1 MISFIRTASHFRKAS
16 VFFAAAMV
24 LAFGA
29 VPARAEVEEVTI
41 AKQYGLLFLPLI
53 IMEQNK
59 MMEEQAAKQG
69 LPNLR
74 VKWQQM
80 TGGNVM
86 NDALISG
93 SLNFA
98 SGGVPPFLILW
109 SKTQGRSMDVRAVA
123 AMDSLPIYLNTRDPK
138 VKTIKDLGDSNRIA
152 MPSATISIQ
161 AIMLQMA
168 AAREWG
174 IDQAHRLDKLG
185 VTLAHPEAMASMLS
199 NTGGI
204 DSHFASPPYNYQ
216 ELTKPGI
223 HKVLDSFDVIGPAT
237 CEVVW
242 TTDSFR
248 RDNPKVY
255 RAFLDAFQESID
267 LINKDKRQAAEI
279 YVKSTQGKELL
290 EDTLAILN
298 DPHTEYT
305 TTPKNIMKYADFM
318 QQIGLIKAAPKTWT
332 DLFFPEVHSLPG
344 S

>member
-1 MISFIRTASHFRKAS
+1 MIAFIRTSKALRKTSMLLAALM
-16 VFFAAAMV
+16 VTVAAA
-24 LAFGA
+24 
-29 VPARAEVEEVTI
+29 PAQAEVEEVTI

-53 IMEQNK
+53 IMEQTK
-59 MMEEQAAKQG
+59 MVEEQAKKQG
-69 LPNLR
+69 MPDLR
-74 VKWQQM
+74 VKWQQI

-93 SLNFA
+93 NLNFA

-109 SKTQGRSMDVRAVA
+109 SKTQERMDVRAVA

-138 VKTIKDLGDSNRIA
+138 FKSIKDLGETNRIA

-168 AAREWG
+168 AAQVWG

-185 VTLAHPEAMASMLS
+185 VTLAHPEAMAAMLS
-199 NTGGI
+199 NVGGI

-242 TTDSFR
+242 TTGAFR

-255 RAFLDAFQESID
+255 KIFLDAFQESID
-267 LINKDKRQAAEI
+267 LINKDKRRAAEI
-279 YVKSTQGKELL
+279 YVKSTQDRESL
-290 EDTLAILN
+290 EDTMTILN

-305 TTPKNIMKYADFM
+305 TTPNNIMKYAGFM
-318 QQIGLIKAAPKTWT
+318 HEIGLIKTTPKTWQ